1 MSDIHDD
8 LRRQI
13 SALTDYNPQ
22 LSTDPEKKRRKSS
35 IKRRPSRISR
45 VEEREK
51 LEKQKDVKRLVEE
64 EGAETGNVCRH
75 VTFLT
80 QLFAVK
86 SKF

>member
-1 MSDIHDD
+1 MSEIHDD

-22 LSTDPEKKRRKSS
+22 LSTDPERKRRKSS

-64 EGAETGNVCRH
+64 EGAETGNVCRY
-75 VTFLT
+75 VTF
-80 QLFAVK
+80 
-86 SKF
+86 